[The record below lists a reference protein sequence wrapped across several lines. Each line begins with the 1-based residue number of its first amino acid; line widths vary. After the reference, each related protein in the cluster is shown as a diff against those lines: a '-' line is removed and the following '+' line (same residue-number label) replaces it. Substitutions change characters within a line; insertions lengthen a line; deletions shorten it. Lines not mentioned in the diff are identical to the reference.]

1 MYVTAKTS
9 TEQQL
14 AHNQH
19 TFQWINPIDHDVKQI
34 DKII

>member
-1 MYVTAKTS
+1 MQAPWSDTKHNHTGTTSVTAKTS

-19 TFQWINPIDHDVKQI
+19 M
-34 DKII
+34 